1 MFVRTISMDEDSED
15 NTSTDFDDEIAYELT
30 TQAVSRDNTVGAF
43 LKNHS
48 QHQKVYS
55 VVQRLL

>member
-1 MFVRTISMDEDSED
+1 MDEDSED
-15 NTSTDFDDEIAYELT
+15 NTSTDSDDEIAYELT
-30 TQAVSRDNTVGAF
+30 TQAVSRDNTVGVF